1 VSQSQ
6 ILYGLGAPDFT
17 SLAGKFVY
25 VEPMSFEITGAT
37 GEKVAKKFVKG
48 KMVTAGSLLD
58 GEEYK
63 LKVGIQAASW
73 TALAFA
79 HGEVSKTTASVTL
92 PEVREARVPI
102 SSNSSGELEIV
113 DPDLATSA
121 GVWVFQVDPIDK
133 ALVISVGVASPPP
146 GTFIIDG
153 ANNRLIF
160 NGAEA
165 GAAIVYR
172 IFKTYTNVES
182 IGKEGLAAADV
193 LNQFSFGGLCYS
205 DTKPYR
211 INIPKMS
218 RISVPSLKISDL
230 TTLEV
235 EYRLAVANGERTSYQ
250 LYNL

>member
-1 VSQSQ
+1 MSQSQ

-25 VEPMSFEITGAT
+25 VEPMAFEITGAT

-48 KMVTAGSLLD
+48 KMVTAASLLD

-63 LKVGIQAASW
+63 LKVGIQATSW

-92 PEVREARVPI
+92 PEVREARVP
-102 SSNSSGELEIV
+102 SSGAFEIV

-133 ALVISVGVASPPP
+133 ALVISTAASPPA
-146 GTFIIDG
+146 GTFKIDG
-153 ANNRLIF
+153 ANNKLIF
-160 NGAEA
+160 NAAES
-165 GAAIVYR
+165 GAAIAYR
-172 IFKTYTNVES
+172 VFKTYADVES
-182 IGKEGLAAADV
+182 IGKEELAAADV
-193 LNQFSFGGLCYS
+193 LNQFRFGGLCYS

-211 INIPKMS
+211 IDIPKMS
-218 RISVPSLKISDL
+218 RISVPSLKISDV

-250 LYNL
+250 LYNI